1 MQIKKTTTKSPK
13 PLFNPFGIHA
23 EMDSHCKGG
32 RLCLGRELI
41 RSVSA
46 VKLQLNYQPFILGI
60 VRRIGL
66 FAADAGSYFS
76 SNTRANLSSW
86 S

>member
-1 MQIKKTTTKSPK
+1 MLKWTHIVKEADYVLDASSSEAFLQTKP
-13 PLFNPFGIHA
+13 
-23 EMDSHCKGG
+23 
-32 RLCLGRELI
+32 
-41 RSVSA
+41 
-46 VKLQLNYQPFILGI
+46 QLNYQPFILGI

-76 SNTRANLSSW
+76 SNTRANLSSR